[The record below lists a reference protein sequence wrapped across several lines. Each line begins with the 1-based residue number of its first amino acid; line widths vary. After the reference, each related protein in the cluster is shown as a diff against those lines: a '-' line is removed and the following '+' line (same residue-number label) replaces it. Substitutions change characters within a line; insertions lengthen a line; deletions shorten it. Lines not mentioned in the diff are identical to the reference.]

1 MFVVRYLMLSVSYIE
16 SESSLNKK
24 KSMIEMGKSVRYDL
38 GQLKAIGRDLSILKY
53 LEKIGIL
60 LPGCIMRCVQWNFL
74 LKCYW
79 LKKALVSADNS
90 NKLNEYFY

>member
-1 MFVVRYLMLSVSYIE
+1 MSQNQVST
-16 SESSLNKK
+16 KK
-24 KSMIEMGKSVRYDL
+24 KYDRNGKVRYDL
-38 GQLKAIGRDLSILKY
+38 GQLKAIGPDLSILKY

-90 NKLNEYFY
+90 NKLNEYCY